1 MKLIARKRIES
12 KRKSKTKSKR
22 KSKRKEKK
30 KTSFWR
36 VKEAVRVGSR
46 NFRRKKWILKKFLRR
61 ESKDHKEGICPK
73 AF

>member
-22 KSKRKEKK
+22 KEKK
-30 KTSFWR
+30 PSFWK